1 MLRAIGDGDM
11 PDYTGKKV
19 IVIGGGN
26 VAMDVATFFNK
37 TWCEQ
42 GKHCIQKT

>member
-19 IVIGGGN
+19 HVIGAGN
-26 VAMDVATFFNK
+26 VAMDVARASK
-37 TWCEQ
+37 RL
-42 GKHCIQKT
+42 GARKVSIVYRRR